1 MFSIFLFLISVLL
14 STFAY
19 AAAPGQEE
27 SLPPVVVISTRL
39 QDVEEEASKVPGKVI
54 VITAEDIQQ
63 LGAKTV
69 QEVLQYQAG
78 VILYDQIGNEFQP
91 TIDFRGFN
99 GQPVPAI
106 AVFVDGVRI
115 NEPDFNS
122 TNFDLIP
129 IEDIERIEIMPG
141 TATVFG
147 RNALGGVINI
157 RTKRG
162 RKDKP
167 HVGLEIGGGSY
178 GRQKY
183 SFTSDGPL
191 PLDKF
196 DYYFSATR
204 ELTDGFREASG
215 GRITRIFGKLG
226 FKYED
231 ITDATLSYTHVEDH
245 LKQAGSL
252 PANRLRRDYNDNLTP
267 GDFSD
272 SNLHLVALNVR
283 QKLPAGFSLALNGFA
298 RMNDQE
304 SFVRGLSSVSTLL
317 TETTSGGTTIQA
329 THDGVILGRKNLLS
343 LGAEY
348 TRNRFDIVNSGLFF
362 PDFSFLTRQSTK
374 EDVAGA
380 YLTDSFNLFD
390 LLVLSGGVRYDWDRY
405 DFTDKIDPTLGGGK
419 IFRRVSPKAGL
430 VFTPIK
436 DLSFSFNYSAG
447 VRMPTVSEIFAQGPF
462 VSNPD
467 LVPMTSR
474 NFELGAKGKIA
485 DWLEASLALFYMPV
499 KDEILF
505 VVTDPVNFFGKNENI
520 SRTLRRGVEL
530 SLKGRYRKWFDAFL
544 NYTVTKATFETDVL
558 LSSGQVK
565 KGDELPMV
573 PRHRVGLGINLHPV
587 EDLTISLLG
596 NYVGRQ
602 FFLNDEPNRF
612 RKLED
617 YFVLGG
623 RLSYRWKDLTGY
635 LMVNN
640 LTNQKY
646 STSGIKVAQPFLVP
660 APRINLFAG
669 LIYRY

>member
-1 MFSIFLFLISVLL
+1 
-14 STFAY
+14 
-19 AAAPGQEE
+19 
-27 SLPPVVVISTRL
+27 
-39 QDVEEEASKVPGKVI
+39 
-54 VITAEDIQQ
+54 
-63 LGAKTV
+63 
-69 QEVLQYQAG
+69 
-78 VILYDQIGNEFQP
+78 
-91 TIDFRGFN
+91 
-99 GQPVPAI
+99 
-106 AVFVDGVRI
+106 
-115 NEPDFNS
+115 
-122 TNFDLIP
+122 
-129 IEDIERIEIMPG
+129 
-141 TATVFG
+141 
-147 RNALGGVINI
+147 
-157 RTKRG
+157 
-162 RKDKP
+162 
-167 HVGLEIGGGSY
+167 
-178 GRQKY
+178 
-183 SFTSDGPL
+183 
-191 PLDKF
+191 
-196 DYYFSATR
+196 
-204 ELTDGFREASG
+204 
-215 GRITRIFGKLG
+215 
-226 FKYED
+226 
-231 ITDATLSYTHVEDH
+231 
-245 LKQAGSL
+245 
-252 PANRLRRDYNDNLTP
+252 
-267 GDFSD
+267 
-272 SNLHLVALNVR
+272 
-283 QKLPAGFSLALNGFA
+283 
-298 RMNDQE
+298 MNDQE

-317 TETTSGGTTIQA
+317 TETTSGGTTLQA

-362 PDFSFLTRQSTK
+362 PAFSFLTRQSTK

-380 YLTDSFNLFD
+380 YLTDNFNLFD
-390 LLVLSGGVRYDWDRY
+390 SLVLSGGVRYDWDRY
-405 DFTDKIDPTLGGGK
+405 DFTDKIDPTLSGGK

-485 DWLEASLALFYMPV
+485 EWLEASLALFYMPV

-505 VVTDPVNFFGKNENI
+505 VVTDPVNFFGRNENI
-520 SRTLRRGVEL
+520 SSTLRKGIEL
-530 SLKGRYRKWFDAFL
+530 SLKGRYRKWLDGFL

-587 EDLTISLLG
+587 EDFTVSLLG

-623 RLSYRWKDLTGY
+623 RVSYRWKDLTGY

>member
-1 MFSIFLFLISVLL
+1 MFSIFLFFISVLL

-19 AAAPGQEE
+19 AAEPSQEE
-27 SLPPVVVISTRL
+27 SLPSVVVISTRL

-54 VITAEDIQQ
+54 VITAEEIQR

-69 QEVLQYQAG
+69 QEVLQYQTG
-78 VILYDQIGNEFQP
+78 VVLYDQIGNEFQP

-99 GQPVPAI
+99 GQPVPAT
-106 AVFVDGVRI
+106 AVFLDGVRV

-196 DYYFSATR
+196 DYYVGTTR

-226 FKYED
+226 FRYED
-231 ITDATLSYTHVEDH
+231 KTDATLSYTHVEDH

-252 PANRLRRDYNDNLTP
+252 PASRLRRDYNDNLTP
-267 GDFSD
+267 GDFSN

-283 QKLPAGFSLALNGFA
+283 QKLSAGFSLALNGFV

-362 PDFSFLTRQSTK
+362 PAFSFLTRQSTK

-380 YLTDSFNLFD
+380 YLTDSFTLFD
-390 LLVLSGGVRYDWDRY
+390 SLVLSGGVRYDWDRY
-405 DFTDKIDPTLGGGK
+405 DFTDKIDPALSGGK

-430 VFTPIK
+430 VFTPVK

-505 VVTDPVNFFGKNENI
+505 VITDPVNFFGRNENI
-520 SRTLRRGVEL
+520 SSTLRKGIEL

-587 EDLTISLLG
+587 EDLTISILG
-596 NYVGRQ
+596 SYVGRQ

-612 RKLED
+612 TKLED
-617 YFVLGG
+617 YFVLGS
-623 RLSYRWKDLTGY
+623 RVSYRWKDLTGY

-646 STSGIKVAQPFLVP
+646 STSGIKVAQPFVVP